1 VHEGTGV
8 SESIIVGAL
17 SQALAE
23 EKARTEWL
31 YAREGWLVR
40 SPEHA

>member
-1 VHEGTGV
+1 V

-23 EKARTEWL
+23 EKARTEWP
-31 YAREGWLVR
+31 YAREGWQVKR
-40 SPEHA
+40 STTDDRSAA